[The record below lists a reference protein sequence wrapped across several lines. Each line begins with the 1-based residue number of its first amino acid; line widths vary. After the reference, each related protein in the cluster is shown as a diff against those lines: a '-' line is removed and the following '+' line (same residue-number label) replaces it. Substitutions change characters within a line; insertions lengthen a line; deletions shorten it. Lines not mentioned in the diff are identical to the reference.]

1 MFHTYLYLYV
11 SMCIC
16 LYLSIS
22 LSLFYLYLSL
32 SISIYLYLYFC
43 IYLDLSIDVSIHIC
57 HGEKWDSA
65 RLGDGHQTTA
75 ALRFQETHSACP
87 GVRRSEKLGRRGALI
102 ASTLSIFN
110 IFLGK

>member
-22 LSLFYLYLSL
+22 LSFLSL
-32 SISIYLYLYFC
+32 SISIYLYFHFC